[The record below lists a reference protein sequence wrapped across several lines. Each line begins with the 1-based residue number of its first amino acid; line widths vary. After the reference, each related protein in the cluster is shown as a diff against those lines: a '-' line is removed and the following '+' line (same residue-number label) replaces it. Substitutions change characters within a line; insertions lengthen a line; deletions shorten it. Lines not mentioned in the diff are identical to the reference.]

1 LAATVS
7 VTLSTIEATL
17 SDLRSHET
25 SGSGRGVRTH
35 MLDLVVFCDR
45 PEEAE
50 QMVEVV
56 ASLPHSRPSRA
67 IIALGLD
74 DESDVVADARVFCT
88 PVTGDAQGVQV
99 CSEIVS
105 LQAGHGGIALPSLV
119 AGLLLP
125 DLPVFLHWRAEPD
138 ASRVVL
144 SRLWELATRV
154 VVDSTA
160 IPRALDSLSSLVQ
173 RQPDRSVTDLSWTK
187 ITGWREAVAR
197 AFDNAENVCALAS
210 MTSLEIAHVGSSDAQ
225 ARLLAA
231 WLTSRTGSAPEVS
244 IVTEQNDDMRDGSLV
259 RVELVC
265 DNELYRVKRIEEGT
279 GLVEAPRLPE
289 HLVPLRVPPLRGLVA
304 QELEFLGR
312 DRIFEQAVTSL

>member
-1 LAATVS
+1 MS
-7 VTLSTIEATL
+7 VTLSVIEDTL
-17 SDLRSHET
+17 SDLRSHAT

-35 MLDLVVFCDR
+35 MLDLVVFTDKR
-45 PEEAE
+45 AEAD
-50 QMVEVV
+50 QMIEVV

-88 PVTGDAQGVQV
+88 PVPGDSTGVQV
-99 CSEIVS
+99 CSEIVK
-105 LQAGHGGIALPSLV
+105 LEGGRLGIALPSLV

-144 SRLWELATRV
+144 ARLWELATRV

-160 IPRALDSLSSLVQ
+160 VPQALDSLAGLIQ

-197 AFDNAENVCALAS
+197 AFDNAENASALGELS
-210 MTSLEIAHVGSSDAQ
+210 HVEIAHVGESDAQ

-231 WLTSRTGSAPEVS
+231 WLTSRTGRTPELQILSEV
-244 IVTEQNDDMRDGSLV
+244 NDDMRNGSLT
-259 RVELVC
+259 RVELRC
-265 DNELYRVKRIEEGT
+265 GGETYRVTRVEEGT

-289 HLVPLRVPPLRGLVA
+289 HHVPLKVPPLRGLLA

-312 DRIFEQAVTSL
+312 DRIFEQAATSL

>member
-1 LAATVS
+1 VS
-7 VTLSTIEATL
+7 VTLSTIESTL
-17 SDLRSHET
+17 ADLRENET
-25 SGSGRGVRTH
+25 SGAGRGVRTH

-45 PEEAE
+45 REEAE
-50 QMVEVV
+50 RMVEVI

-74 DESDVVADARVFCT
+74 DESEVAADARVFCT
-88 PVTGDAQGVQV
+88 PVPGGSTGVQV

-105 LQAGHGGIALPSLV
+105 LESGRGGIALPSLI

-160 IPRALDSLSSLVQ
+160 VPRSLGSLTSLIQ

-197 AFDNAENVCALAS
+197 AFDNAENAASLVDLAK
-210 MTSLEIAHVGSSDAQ
+210 LEIAHVGESDAQ

-231 WLTSRTGSAPEVS
+231 WLTARTGRSPELS
-244 IVTEQNDDMRDGSLV
+244 IVSAEDPDMRDGSLT

-265 DNELYRVKRIEEGT
+265 AGERYRVTRIEEGT

-289 HLVPLRVPPLRGLVA
+289 HMVPLRVPPLRGLVA

-312 DRIFEQAVTSL
+312 DRIFEQAVSSL

>member
-1 LAATVS
+1 
-7 VTLSTIEATL
+7 
-17 SDLRSHET
+17 
-25 SGSGRGVRTH
+25 

-45 PEEAE
+45 REEAD
-50 QMVEVV
+50 QMIEVV

-88 PVTGDAQGVQV
+88 PVAGDSHGVQV
-99 CSEIVS
+99 CSEIVK
-105 LQAGHGGIALPSLV
+105 LEGGRGGIALPSLV

-160 IPRALDSLSSLVQ
+160 VPRALESLTALIQ

-197 AFDNAENVCALAS
+197 AFDNAENAAALAMLS
-210 MTSLEIAHVGSSDAQ
+210 HLEIAHVGESDAQ
-225 ARLLAA
+225 ALLLAA
-231 WLTSRTGSAPEVS
+231 WLRSRTGRTPELKIVS
-244 IVTEQNDDMRDGSLV
+244 ETNEDMRNGSLT
-259 RVELVC
+259 RVELTCGGERYCVT
-265 DNELYRVKRIEEGT
+265 RIEEGT

-289 HLVPLRVPPLRGLVA
+289 HHVPLRVPPLRGLVA

-312 DRIFEQAVTSL
+312 DRIFEQAATSL

>member
-1 LAATVS
+1 MS
-7 VTLSTIEATL
+7 VTLSVIEATL

-45 PEEAE
+45 REEADR
-50 QMVEVV
+50 MVEVV

-67 IIALGLD
+67 IIALGLA
-74 DESDVVADARVFCT
+74 DESDVVADARVFCS
-88 PVTGDAQGVQV
+88 PVPGDSNGVQV
-99 CSEIVS
+99 CSEIVRLES
-105 LQAGHGGIALPSLV
+105 GRGGIALPSLV

-125 DLPVFLHWRAEPD
+125 DLPVFVHWRAEPD

-144 SRLWELATRV
+144 ARLWELATRV

-160 IPRALDSLSSLVQ
+160 VPRALDSLDGLIQ

-197 AFDNAENVCALAS
+197 AFDNAENAAALTELS
-210 MTSLEIAHVGSSDAQ
+210 HIEITHVGSSDAQ

-231 WLTSRTGSAPEVS
+231 WLRSRTGRAPELTIRSEV
-244 IVTEQNDDMRDGSLV
+244 NDDMRDGSLT
-259 RVELVC
+259 RVELTCHGERYCVT
-265 DNELYRVKRIEEGT
+265 RVEEGT

-289 HLVPLRVPPLRGLVA
+289 HHVPLRVPPLRGLVA

-312 DRIFEQAVTSL
+312 DRIFEQSVQSL

>member
-1 LAATVS
+1 
-7 VTLSTIEATL
+7 
-17 SDLRSHET
+17 
-25 SGSGRGVRTH
+25 
-35 MLDLVVFCDR
+35 
-45 PEEAE
+45 
-50 QMVEVV
+50 MVEVV
-56 ASLPHSRPSRA
+56 ASLPYSRPSRA

-88 PVTGDAQGVQV
+88 PVSGDRNGVQV

-105 LQAGHGGIALPSLV
+105 LSGGRGGIALPSLV

-160 IPRALDSLSSLVQ
+160 VRAGARLGLDPRPAAARPLGHRSLVDEDHRLARGRRARLRQ
-173 RQPDRSVTDLSWTK
+173 RRERGGARPADAHRDHARRRERCPGAPARRVAGEPHRARS
-187 ITGWREAVAR
+187 GG
-197 AFDNAENVCALAS
+197 LAS
-210 MTSLEIAHVGSSDAQ
+210 PRRPH
-225 ARLLAA
+225 
-231 WLTSRTGSAPEVS
+231 
-244 IVTEQNDDMRDGSLV
+244 DDMRDGSLT
-259 RVELVC
+259 RVELIC
-265 DNELYRVKRIEEGT
+265 DAERYRVPRVEEGI
-279 GLVEAPRLPE
+279 GFVEAPRLPE
-289 HLVPLRVPPLRGLVA
+289 HSVPLRVPPLRGLLA

>member
-1 LAATVS
+1 MT

-17 SDLRSHET
+17 ADLREHET
-25 SGSGRGVRTH
+25 FGTGRGVRTH
-35 MLDLVVFCDR
+35 MLDLVVFCDQR
-45 PEEAE
+45 AQAE

-74 DESDVVADARVFCT
+74 DDSDVVADARVFCT
-88 PVTGDAQGVQV
+88 PVPGGSTGVQV

-105 LQAGHGGIALPSLV
+105 LESGQGGVALPSLI

-138 ASRVVL
+138 ASRIVL

-160 IPRALDSLSSLVQ
+160 IPRSLDALTSMIQ

-197 AFDNAENVCALAS
+197 AFDNAENASALAHL
-210 MTSLEIAHVGSSDAQ
+210 TDLEIAHVGASDAQ
-225 ARLLAA
+225 ARLLAG
-231 WLTSRTGSAPEVS
+231 WLSARTGRTPELS
-244 IVTEQNDDMRDGSLV
+244 IVSTEDADMRDGSLT
-259 RVELVC
+259 RVELTC
-265 DNELYRVKRIEEGT
+265 AGERYRVTRVEEGT

-289 HLVPLRVPPLRGLVA
+289 HHVPLRVPPLRGLLA

-312 DRIFEQAVTSL
+312 DRIFEQAVSAL

>member
-1 LAATVS
+1 MS
-7 VTLSTIEATL
+7 VTLSVIESTL
-17 SDLRSHET
+17 SDLRAHET

-35 MLDLVVFCDR
+35 MLDLVVFTDR
-45 PEEAE
+45 REQAEE
-50 QMVEVV
+50 MVEVI

-67 IIALGLD
+67 IIALGLE

-88 PVTGDAQGVQV
+88 PVLGDSSGIQV

-105 LQAGHGGIALPSLV
+105 LEGGRGGIALPSLV

-125 DLPVFLHWRAEPD
+125 DLPVFLHWRAQPD
-138 ASRVVL
+138 ASRVVFG
-144 SRLWELATRV
+144 RLWELATRV

-160 IPRALDSLSSLVQ
+160 IPRSLDSLAGLIQ

-197 AFDNAENVCALAS
+197 AFDNAENAAALAEL
-210 MTSLEIAHVGSSDAQ
+210 THVEITHVGVSDAQ

-231 WLTSRTGSAPEVS
+231 WLTSRTGRTPHLTITSE
-244 IVTEQNDDMRDGSLV
+244 ENEDMRDGSLT
-259 RVELVC
+259 RVELIC
-265 DNELYRVKRIEEGT
+265 DGERYCVQRVEEGT
-279 GLVEAPRLPE
+279 GVVEAPRLPA
-289 HLVPLRVPPLRGLVA
+289 HHVPLRVPPLRGLLA

-312 DRIFEQAVTSL
+312 DRIFEQAATSL

>member
-1 LAATVS
+1 VS

-17 SDLRSHET
+17 ADLRAHET

-35 MLDLVVFCDR
+35 MLDLVVYCDR
-45 PEEAE
+45 PEQAE
-50 QMVEVV
+50 QMVDVV

-67 IIALGLD
+67 IIALGLAD
-74 DESDVVADARVFCT
+74 DSDVVADARVFCT
-88 PVTGDAQGVQV
+88 PVSGDSKGVQV

-105 LQAGHGGIALPSLV
+105 LRGGHHGIALPSLV

-160 IPRALDSLSSLVQ
+160 VPRALDSLETLVQ

-197 AFDNAENVCALAS
+197 AFDNAENAAALAL
-210 MTSLEIAHVGSSDAQ
+210 MTHLEITHVGVSNAQ

-231 WLTSRTGSAPEVS
+231 WLASRTGRSPELS
-244 IVTEQNDDMRDGSLV
+244 IRTEDDDDMRDGSLT
-259 RVELVC
+259 RVELIC
-265 DNELYRVKRIEEGT
+265 DGERYCVTRVEEGI
-279 GLVEAPRLPE
+279 GRVEAPRLPE
-289 HLVPLRVPPLRGLVA
+289 HHVPLRVPPLRGLVA

>member
-1 LAATVS
+1 MAATMS

-17 SDLRSHET
+17 ADLRAHET
-25 SGSGRGVRTH
+25 SGAGRGVRTH
-35 MLDLVVFCDR
+35 MLDLVVYCDR
-45 PEEAE
+45 REQAE

-88 PVTGDAQGVQV
+88 PVTGGSNGVQV

-105 LQAGHGGIALPSLV
+105 LEGGRGGVALPSLV

-144 SRLWELATRV
+144 ARLWELATRV

-160 IPRALDSLSSLVQ
+160 VPSALASLAGLVQ

-197 AFDNAENVCALAS
+197 AFDNAENAKTLPYLS
-210 MTSLEIAHVGSSDAQ
+210 HLEISHVGESDAQ
-225 ARLLAA
+225 AQLLAA
-231 WLTSRTGSAPEVS
+231 WLVSRTGRTPELEIVS
-244 IVTEQNDDMRDGSLV
+244 VNDETMRDGSLT

-265 DNELYRVKRIEEGT
+265 AGERYRVSRVEEGT

-289 HLVPLRVPPLRGLVA
+289 HHVPLRVPPLRGLVA

>member
-1 LAATVS
+1 MS
-7 VTLSTIEATL
+7 VTLSVIESTL
-17 SDLRSHET
+17 SDLRSHAT

-35 MLDLVVFCDR
+35 MLDLVVFCDQR
-45 PEEAE
+45 E
-50 QMVEVV
+50 QADEMVEVV

-67 IIALGLD
+67 IIALGLE

-88 PVTGDAQGVQV
+88 PVPGGSNGVQV
-99 CSEIVS
+99 CSEIVK
-105 LQAGHGGIALPSLV
+105 LEGGRGGIALPSLV

-125 DLPVFLHWRAEPD
+125 DLPVFLHWRAQPD

-144 SRLWELATRV
+144 ARLWELATRV

-160 IPRALDSLSSLVQ
+160 IPRSLEALSGLVQ

-197 AFDNAENVCALAS
+197 AFDNVENAAALADL
-210 MTSLEIAHVGSSDAQ
+210 THVQITHVGASDAQ

-231 WLTSRTGSAPEVS
+231 WLTSRTGRSPQIEILSEV
-244 IVTEQNDDMRDGSLV
+244 NDDMRDGSLT
-259 RVELVC
+259 RVELICGGERYCVQ
-265 DNELYRVKRIEEGT
+265 RVEEGT
-279 GLVEAPRLPE
+279 GVVEAPRLPE
-289 HLVPLRVPPLRGLVA
+289 HHVPLRVPPLRGLLA

-312 DRIFEQAVTSL
+312 DRTFEQAVTSL

>member
-1 LAATVS
+1 VS
-7 VTLSTIEATL
+7 VTLSTIESTL
-17 SDLRSHET
+17 ADLREHET

-45 PEEAE
+45 REEAE
-50 QMVEVV
+50 RMVEVI

-74 DESDVVADARVFCT
+74 DESEVAADARVFCT
-88 PVTGDAQGVQV
+88 PVPGGSTGVQV

-105 LQAGHGGIALPSLV
+105 LESGRGGIALPSLI

-160 IPRALDSLSSLVQ
+160 VPRALGSLTSLIQ

-187 ITGWREAVAR
+187 VTGWREAVAR
-197 AFDNAENVCALAS
+197 AFDNAENAAALVDL
-210 MTSLEIAHVGSSDAQ
+210 TKLEIAHVGESDAQ

-231 WLTSRTGSAPEVS
+231 WLTARTGRSPELSIISADDP
-244 IVTEQNDDMRDGSLV
+244 DMRDGSLT
-259 RVELVC
+259 RVEIVC
-265 DNELYRVKRIEEGT
+265 AGERYRVTRIEEGT

-289 HLVPLRVPPLRGLVA
+289 HMVPLRVPPLRGLVA

-312 DRIFEQAVTSL
+312 DRIFEQAVSSL

>member
-1 LAATVS
+1 VS

-17 SDLRSHET
+17 ADLREHET

-45 PEEAE
+45 RDQAD

-56 ASLPHSRPSRA
+56 ASLPYSRPSRA

-88 PVTGDAQGVQV
+88 PVSGDSNGVQV

-105 LQAGHGGIALPSLV
+105 LSSGRGGIALPSLV

-160 IPRALDSLSSLVQ
+160 VARALDSVSTLVQ
-173 RQPDRSVTDLSWTK
+173 RQPARSVTDLSWTK

-197 AFDNAENVCALAS
+197 AFDNSENAAALAQL
-210 MTSLEIAHVGSSDAQ
+210 THIEIAHVGASDAQ

-231 WLTSRTGSAPEVS
+231 WLASRTGRAPVVS
-244 IVTEQNDDMRDGSLV
+244 ISTEVDDDMRDGSLT
-259 RVELVC
+259 RVELIC
-265 DNELYRVKRIEEGT
+265 DSERYRVTRVEEGI
-279 GLVEAPRLPE
+279 GFVEAPRLPE
-289 HLVPLRVPPLRGLVA
+289 HSVPLRVPPLRGLLA

>member
-1 LAATVS
+1 MS
-7 VTLSTIEATL
+7 VTLSTIESTL
-17 SDLRSHET
+17 ADLREHET

-35 MLDLVVFCDR
+35 MLDLVVYCDR
-45 PEEAE
+45 RDEAE
-50 QMVEVV
+50 RMVEAI

-74 DESDVVADARVFCT
+74 DESGVSADARVFCT
-88 PVTGDAQGVQV
+88 PVPGGSAGVQV

-105 LQAGHGGIALPSLV
+105 LESGRGGIALPSLI

-160 IPRALDSLSSLVQ
+160 VPRSLDALTSLIQ

-197 AFDNAENVCALAS
+197 AFDNAENTAALANLAS
-210 MTSLEIAHVGSSDAQ
+210 AEIVHVGASDAQ
-225 ARLLAA
+225 ARLLVA
-231 WLTSRTGSAPEVS
+231 WLTARTGRTPELS
-244 IVTEQNDDMRDGSLV
+244 IVSVDEPDMQSGSLT

-265 DNELYRVKRIEEGT
+265 AGERYRVTRVEEGT
-279 GLVEAPRLPE
+279 GLVQAPRLPE
-289 HLVPLRVPPLRGLVA
+289 HMVPLRVPPLRGLVA

-312 DRIFEQAVTSL
+312 DRIFEQAVSSL

>member
-1 LAATVS
+1 MA
-7 VTLSTIEATL
+7 VTLSVIESTL

-35 MLDLVVFCDR
+35 MLDLVVFCDER
-45 PEEAE
+45 E
-50 QMVEVV
+50 QADEMVEVV

-74 DESDVVADARVFCT
+74 DESEVVADARVFCT
-88 PVTGDAQGVQV
+88 PVPGESAGVQV
-99 CSEIVS
+99 CSEIVK
-105 LQAGHGGIALPSLV
+105 LEGGRGGIALPSLV

-125 DLPVFLHWRAEPD
+125 DLPVFLHWRAQPD

-144 SRLWELATRV
+144 ARLWELATRV

-160 IPRALDSLSSLVQ
+160 IPRALDSLSGLVQ

-197 AFDNAENVCALAS
+197 AFDNAENAAAL
-210 MTSLEIAHVGSSDAQ
+210 TELTHLEITHVGASDAQ

-231 WLTSRTGSAPEVS
+231 WLTSRTGRTPQLEIRS
-244 IVTEQNDDMRDGSLV
+244 EQKDDMRDGSLT
-259 RVELVC
+259 RVELTC
-265 DNELYRVKRIEEGT
+265 DGQRYCVQRVEEGT
-279 GLVEAPRLPE
+279 GIVEAPRLPE
-289 HLVPLRVPPLRGLVA
+289 HHVPLRVPPLRGLLA

>member
-1 LAATVS
+1 VTG
-7 VTLSTIEATL
+7 VTLSTIESTL
-17 SDLRSHET
+17 ADLREHQT
-25 SGSGRGVRTH
+25 FGTGRGVRTH
-35 MLDLVVFCDR
+35 MLDLVVYCDR
-45 PEEAE
+45 REQAE

-74 DESDVVADARVFCT
+74 DDSGVSADARVFCT
-88 PVTGDAQGVQV
+88 PVPGGSTGVQV

-105 LQAGHGGIALPSLV
+105 LESGHGGIALPSLI

-160 IPRALDSLSSLVQ
+160 APRALDSLSALIQ

-197 AFDNAENVCALAS
+197 AFDNAENTAALS
-210 MTSLEIAHVGSSDAQ
+210 HLDTLEIAHVGTSDAQ

-231 WLTSRTGSAPEVS
+231 WLTARTGRTPDLS
-244 IVTEQNDDMRDGSLV
+244 ILSVDDADMRDGSLT

-265 DNELYRVKRIEEGT
+265 AGEHYRVTRVEEGT

-289 HLVPLRVPPLRGLVA
+289 HMVPLRVPPLRGLVA

-312 DRIFEQAVTSL
+312 DRIFEQAVSSL

>member
-1 LAATVS
+1 VS
-7 VTLSTIEATL
+7 VTLSTIESTL
-17 SDLRSHET
+17 ADLREHET

-45 PEEAE
+45 REEAE
-50 QMVEVV
+50 RMVEVI

-74 DESDVVADARVFCT
+74 DESDVAADARVFCT
-88 PVTGDAQGVQV
+88 PVPGGSTGVQV

-105 LQAGHGGIALPSLV
+105 LESGRAGIALPSLI

-160 IPRALDSLSSLVQ
+160 VPRSLGSLTSLIQ

-197 AFDNAENVCALAS
+197 AFDNAENSAALVDL
-210 MTSLEIAHVGSSDAQ
+210 TKLEIAHVGESDAQ

-231 WLTSRTGSAPEVS
+231 WLTARTGRTPELS
-244 IVTEQNDDMRDGSLV
+244 IVSAEDPDMRDGSLT

-265 DNELYRVKRIEEGT
+265 AGERYRVTRIEEGT

-289 HLVPLRVPPLRGLVA
+289 HMVPLRVPPLRGLVA

-312 DRIFEQAVTSL
+312 DRIFEQAVSSL

>member
-1 LAATVS
+1 MP
-7 VTLSTIEATL
+7 VTLSVIESTL
-17 SDLRSHET
+17 SDLRSHAT

-45 PEEAE
+45 RE
-50 QMVEVV
+50 QADEMVEVV

-88 PVTGDAQGVQV
+88 PVPGGSNGVQV
-99 CSEIVS
+99 CSEIVK
-105 LQAGHGGIALPSLV
+105 LEGGRGGIALPSLV

-125 DLPVFLHWRAEPD
+125 DLPVFLHWRAQPD

-144 SRLWELATRV
+144 ARLWELATRV

-160 IPRALDSLSSLVQ
+160 IPRSLESLSGLVQ

-197 AFDNAENVCALAS
+197 AFDNAENAAALADL
-210 MTSLEIAHVGSSDAQ
+210 TRVEITHVGASDAQ

-231 WLTSRTGSAPEVS
+231 WLTSRTGRSPHIEIS
-244 IVTEQNDDMRDGSLV
+244 SELNDDMRDGSLT
-259 RVELVC
+259 RVELTC
-265 DNELYRVKRIEEGT
+265 DEERYRVQRVEEGT
-279 GLVEAPRLPE
+279 GVVEAPRLPE
-289 HLVPLRVPPLRGLVA
+289 HHVPLRVPPLRGLLA

>member
-1 LAATVS
+1 VS
-7 VTLSTIEATL
+7 VTLSTIESTL
-17 SDLRSHET
+17 ADLREHET
-25 SGSGRGVRTH
+25 SGTGRGVRTH

-45 PEEAE
+45 REEAE
-50 QMVEVV
+50 RMVEVI

-67 IIALGLD
+67 IIALGLA
-74 DESDVVADARVFCT
+74 DESDVSADARVFCT
-88 PVTGDAQGVQV
+88 PVPGGSTGVQV

-105 LQAGHGGIALPSLV
+105 LESGHGGIALPSLV

-144 SRLWELATRV
+144 GRLWELATRV

-160 IPRALDSLSSLVQ
+160 VPRSLGSLSSLIQ

-197 AFDNAENVCALAS
+197 AFDNAENAAALADLS
-210 MTSLEIAHVGSSDAQ
+210 KLQIVHVGASNAQ

-231 WLTSRTGSAPEVS
+231 WLTARTGRTPELTIVSAE
-244 IVTEQNDDMRDGSLV
+244 DADMRDGSLT

-265 DNELYRVKRIEEGT
+265 ADEHYRVTRVEEGT

-289 HLVPLRVPPLRGLVA
+289 HMVPLRVPPLRGLLA

>member
-1 LAATVS
+1 MS
-7 VTLSTIEATL
+7 VTLSVIESTL
-17 SDLRSHET
+17 ADLRSHET

-45 PEEAE
+45 REEADE
-50 QMVEVV
+50 MVEVV

-88 PVTGDAQGVQV
+88 PVPGESTGVQV
-99 CSEIVS
+99 CSEIVK
-105 LQAGHGGIALPSLV
+105 LEGGRGGIALPSLV

-125 DLPVFLHWRAEPD
+125 DLPVFLHWRAQPD

-144 SRLWELATRV
+144 ARLWELASRV

-160 IPRALDSLSSLVQ
+160 VPRSLDSLEGLIQ

-197 AFDNAENVCALAS
+197 AFDNAENAAALAELS
-210 MTSLEIAHVGSSDAQ
+210 HLEITHVGTSDAQ

-231 WLTSRTGSAPEVS
+231 WLMSRTGRSPA
-244 IVTEQNDDMRDGSLV
+244 VTIRNEENDDMRDGSLT

-265 DNELYRVKRIEEGT
+265 DGERYCVQRVEEGT
-279 GLVEAPRLPE
+279 GIVEAPRLPE
-289 HLVPLRVPPLRGLVA
+289 HHVPLRVPPLRGLIA

>member
-1 LAATVS
+1 

-45 PEEAE
+45 PDEAE

-67 IIALGLD
+67 IIALGLE
-74 DESDVVADARVFCT
+74 DESDVIADARVFCT
-88 PVTGDAQGVQV
+88 PVTGDSHGVQV

-105 LQAGHGGIALPSLV
+105 LSAGRGGIALPSLI

-144 SRLWELATRV
+144 ARLWELATRV

-160 IPRALDSLSSLVQ
+160 VPRALDSLSGLVQ

-197 AFDNAENVCALAS
+197 AFDNAENAAALGS
-210 MTSLEIAHVGSSDAQ
+210 MTRLEITHVGESDAQ

-231 WLTSRTGSAPEVS
+231 WLTSRTGGVPEVS
-244 IVTEQNDDMRDGSLV
+244 IISEPNEEMRDGSLT

-265 DNELYRVKRIEEGT
+265 DSEIYRVTRVEEGT

-289 HLVPLRVPPLRGLVA
+289 HHVPLRVPPLRGLLA

>member
-1 LAATVS
+1 MS
-7 VTLSTIEATL
+7 ITLSVIESTL
-17 SDLRSHET
+17 ADLRSHET
-25 SGSGRGVRTH
+25 SGSGRGVRTN

-45 PEEAE
+45 RELADE
-50 QMVEVV
+50 MVEVI

-74 DESDVVADARVFCT
+74 DESDVTADARVFCT
-88 PVTGDAQGVQV
+88 PVLGDSTGVQV
-99 CSEIVS
+99 CSEIVK
-105 LQAGHGGIALPSLV
+105 LEGGRNGIALPSLV

-144 SRLWELATRV
+144 ARMWELATRV
-154 VVDSTA
+154 LVDSTA
-160 IPRALDSLSSLVQ
+160 VPAALTSLSTLVQ

-197 AFDNAENVCALAS
+197 AFDNAENATALAELS
-210 MTSLEIAHVGSSDAQ
+210 HLEITHVGASDAQ

-231 WLTSRTGSAPEVS
+231 WLESRTGRTPELKIES
-244 IVTEQNDDMRDGSLV
+244 ETNEDMRNGSLT
-259 RVELVC
+259 RVALVC
-265 DNELYRVKRIEEGT
+265 AGERYSVTRVQEGT

-289 HLVPLRVPPLRGLVA
+289 HHVPLRVPPLRGLLA

-312 DRIFEQAVTSL
+312 DRIFEQAVTEL

>member
-1 LAATVS
+1 VT

-17 SDLRSHET
+17 ADLREHET
-25 SGSGRGVRTH
+25 YGSGRGVRTH

-45 PEEAE
+45 REEAE

-74 DESDVVADARVFCT
+74 DDSGVVCDARVFCT
-88 PVTGDAQGVQV
+88 PVPGGASGVQV

-105 LQAGHGGIALPSLV
+105 LESGRGGIALPSLI

-144 SRLWELATRV
+144 ARLWELATRV

-160 IPRALDSLSSLVQ
+160 VPRAIGSLESLIQ

-197 AFDNAENVCALAS
+197 AFDNAENAAALAELDR
-210 MTSLEIAHVGSSDAQ
+210 LEIAHVGESDAQ

-231 WLTSRTGSAPEVS
+231 WLKARTGRAPEVS
-244 IVTEQNDDMRDGSLV
+244 IVSADEADMRDGSLTSVELTCGGEQFRVV
-259 RVELVC
+259 RVQ
-265 DNELYRVKRIEEGT
+265 EGT
-279 GLVEAPRLPE
+279 GRVEAPRLPE
-289 HLVPLRVPPLRGLVA
+289 HMVPLRVPPLRGLVA

-312 DRIFEQAVTSL
+312 DRIFEQAVSSL

>member
-1 LAATVS
+1 VS
-7 VTLSTIEATL
+7 VTLSTIESTL
-17 SDLRSHET
+17 ADLREHQT

-45 PEEAE
+45 RDEAE
-50 QMVEVV
+50 RMVEVI

-74 DESDVVADARVFCT
+74 DESAVVADARVFCT
-88 PVTGDAQGVQV
+88 PVPGGNAGVQV

-105 LQAGHGGIALPSLV
+105 LESGRGGIALPSLI

-125 DLPVFLHWRAEPD
+125 DLPVFLHWRAQPD

-160 IPRALDSLSSLVQ
+160 IPRALDSLESLIQ

-197 AFDNAENVCALAS
+197 AFDNAENAASLVDLA
-210 MTSLEIAHVGSSDAQ
+210 SLEIVHVGASDAQ
-225 ARLLAA
+225 ARLLAS
-231 WLTSRTGSAPEVS
+231 WLTARTGRTPELS
-244 IVTEQNDDMRDGSLV
+244 IESTEDSDMQDGSLT

-265 DNELYRVKRIEEGT
+265 AGERYRVTRVEEGT

-289 HLVPLRVPPLRGLVA
+289 HMVPLRVPPLRGLVA

-312 DRIFEQAVTSL
+312 DRIFEQAVSSL

>member
-1 LAATVS
+1 VT
-7 VTLSTIEATL
+7 VTLSNIEATL
-17 SDLRSHET
+17 ADLREHET
-25 SGSGRGVRTH
+25 YGEGRGMRTH

-45 PEEAE
+45 REEAE
-50 QMVEVV
+50 QMVDVV
-56 ASLPHSRPSRA
+56 ASLPHTRPSRA

-74 DESDVVADARVFCT
+74 DDSDVEVDARVFCT
-88 PVTGDAQGVQV
+88 PVPNAANGVQV

-105 LQAGHGGIALPSLV
+105 LSSGEGGIALPSLI

-144 SRLWELATRV
+144 SRLWEVATRV

-160 IPRALDSLSSLVQ
+160 IPRALGSLSNLIQ

-197 AFDNAENVCALAS
+197 AFDNTENTHALGK
-210 MTSLEIAHVGSSDAQ
+210 LDRVEISHVGESDAQ

-231 WLTSRTGSAPEVS
+231 WLAARTGRTPDLEITS
-244 IVTEQNDDMRDGSLV
+244 IEDPDMRNGSLT
-259 RVELVC
+259 RVALTC
-265 DNELYRVKRIEEGT
+265 ANEEFKVTRVVQGT
-279 GLVEAPRLPE
+279 GRVEAPRLPE

-304 QELEFLGR
+304 LELEVLGR
-312 DRIFEQAVTSL
+312 DRIFEQAVEAL

>member
-1 LAATVS
+1 VT

-17 SDLRSHET
+17 ADLREHET
-25 SGSGRGVRTH
+25 FGTGRGVRTH
-35 MLDLVVFCDR
+35 MLDLVVFCDQR
-45 PEEAE
+45 EQAE

-67 IIALGLD
+67 IIALGLA

-88 PVTGDAQGVQV
+88 PVPGGSTGVQV

-105 LQAGHGGIALPSLV
+105 LESGRGGVALPSLI

-160 IPRALDSLSSLVQ
+160 IPRSLDALTSMIQ

-197 AFDNAENVCALAS
+197 AFDNAENASALAHL
-210 MTSLEIAHVGSSDAQ
+210 TDLEIVHVGASDAQ
-225 ARLLAA
+225 ARLLAG
-231 WLTSRTGSAPEVS
+231 WLTARTGRTPELS
-244 IVTEQNDDMRDGSLV
+244 IISTEDADMRDGSLT
-259 RVELVC
+259 RVELTC
-265 DNELYRVKRIEEGT
+265 AGETYRVTRVEEGT

-289 HLVPLRVPPLRGLVA
+289 HHVPLRVPPLRGLVA

-312 DRIFEQAVTSL
+312 DRIFEQAVSAL

>member
-1 LAATVS
+1 MS
-7 VTLSTIEATL
+7 VTLSVIESTL
-17 SDLRSHET
+17 ADLRSHET
-25 SGSGRGVRTH
+25 SGSGRGVRTN

-45 PEEAE
+45 RDLADE
-50 QMVEVV
+50 MVEVI

-74 DESDVVADARVFCT
+74 DESDVVADARVFCS
-88 PVTGDAQGVQV
+88 PVPGGGGVQV
-99 CSEIVS
+99 CSEIVKLEGGS
-105 LQAGHGGIALPSLV
+105 GGIALPSLV

-144 SRLWELATRV
+144 ARLWELATRV

-160 IPRALDSLSSLVQ
+160 IPRALDSLTALVQ

-197 AFDNAENVCALAS
+197 AFDNAENAGALAEF
-210 MTSLEIAHVGSSDAQ
+210 THLEIGHVGTSDAQ

-231 WLTSRTGSAPEVS
+231 WLISRTGRTPELS
-244 IVTEQNDDMRDGSLV
+244 IVSEVNAEMRNGSLT
-259 RVELVC
+259 RVELTCAGETYLVR
-265 DNELYRVKRIEEGT
+265 RVEEGT
-279 GLVEAPRLPE
+279 GVVEAPRLPE
-289 HLVPLRVPPLRGLVA
+289 HHVPLRVPPLRGLVA
-304 QELEFLGR
+304 HELEFLGR
-312 DRIFEQAVTSL
+312 DRIFEQALTCL

>member
-1 LAATVS
+1 MPITLDVIESTLA
-7 VTLSTIEATL
+7 
-17 SDLRSHET
+17 DLRSHET

-35 MLDLVVFCDR
+35 MLDLVVFCDKR
-45 PEEAE
+45 EEAD

-88 PVTGDAQGVQV
+88 PVPGDSTGVQV
-99 CSEIVS
+99 CSEIVR
-105 LQAGHGGIALPSLV
+105 LEGGRGGIALPSLV

-138 ASRVVL
+138 ASRIVL
-144 SRLWELATRV
+144 ARLWELATRV

-160 IPRALDSLSSLVQ
+160 VPRALDSLTALIQ

-197 AFDNAENVCALAS
+197 AFDNAENAAELAELS
-210 MTSLEIAHVGSSDAQ
+210 HLEIAHVGASDAQ

-231 WLTSRTGSAPEVS
+231 WLMSRTGRTPELKIVS
-244 IVTEQNDDMRDGSLV
+244 ETNEDMRDGSLT
-259 RVELVC
+259 RVELACAGQV
-265 DNELYRVKRIEEGT
+265 YRVRRVEEGT

-289 HLVPLRVPPLRGLVA
+289 HHVPLRVPPLRGLVA

-312 DRIFEQAVTSL
+312 DRIFEQAATSL